1 MSRTEDLKHILDTIR
16 LALRLLDVTNR
27 EVESRKGWSH
37 GYLSRILS
45 GNIELRMEHV
55 LDIAG
60 ILGMAPAEFFDL
72 AWPHKPQ
79 PPTPPAARLQSLLRR
94 YQPIPPAAA
103 VRRDEVVQLLREAL
117 AELGREAPST
127 AGEPDAERD
136 APTPPDRS
144 W

>member
-1 MSRTEDLKHILDTIR
+1 MSHAEDLKHVLDTIG

-27 EVESRKGWSH
+27 EIESQKGWSH

-55 LDIAG
+55 LDIAS

-79 PPTPPAARLQSLLRR
+79 PPTPPAARLQGLLRR
-94 YQPIPPAAA
+94 YQPAPPPAAM
-103 VRRDEVVQLLREAL
+103 RRDEVVQMLREAL
-117 AELGREAPST
+117 AELGAPST
-127 AGEPDAERD
+127 AGA
-136 APTPPDRS
+136 
-144 W
+144 